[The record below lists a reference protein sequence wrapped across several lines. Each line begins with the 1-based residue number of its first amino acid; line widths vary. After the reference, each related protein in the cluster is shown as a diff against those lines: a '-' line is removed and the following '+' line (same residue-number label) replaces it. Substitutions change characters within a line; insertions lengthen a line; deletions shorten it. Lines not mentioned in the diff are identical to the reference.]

1 MIVVLDCMG
10 LANSGIMPP
19 MKYWEIIADKLSAVG
34 WSWGYCSAVTRDGW
48 RWIVDA
54 HKGDGKRYIVHSDE
68 LLSALLESE
77 ATLRERRR
85 SRRSDRLRPSLQ
97 LHSFKPGICP

>member
-1 MIVVLDCMG
+1 
-10 LANSGIMPP
+10 MPP
-19 MKYWEIIADKLSAVG
+19 VKYQEIIADKFSAAG
-34 WSWGYCSAVTRDGW
+34 WSWGYCSAVTRDDW

-54 HKGDGKRYIVHSDE
+54 HREGRRYIVQSDE

-77 ATLRERRR
+77 ATLREWRKPR
-85 SRRSDRLRPSLQ
+85 SPIRLRPSLQ

>member
-1 MIVVLDCMG
+1 MP
-10 LANSGIMPP
+10 LAKSDIMSPV
-19 MKYWEIIADKLSAVG
+19 KYQEIIADKFSAAG
-34 WSWGYCSAVTRDGW
+34 WSWGSAVTRDGW

-54 HKGDGKRYIVHSDE
+54 HTRDGRRCIVQSDE

-77 ATLRERRR
+77 PTLRECRKPR
-85 SRRSDRLRPSLQ
+85 SPIRLRPSLQ